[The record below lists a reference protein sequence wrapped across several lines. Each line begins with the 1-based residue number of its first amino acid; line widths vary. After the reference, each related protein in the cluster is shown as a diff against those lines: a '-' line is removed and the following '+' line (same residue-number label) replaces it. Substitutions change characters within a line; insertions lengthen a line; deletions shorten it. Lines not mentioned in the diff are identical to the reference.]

1 MIYESSKVFGPRE
14 VKMENTLKNPNQY
27 KEAIIFETLNN
38 LSAEKRR
45 EFINSPEA
53 KAMIESGV
61 ISQDTVERL
70 EECDTNCITLKTTVC
85 HMAKEDN
92 DPLWD
97 ELVEC
102 RIKERRLINEL
113 IEKYGEKA
121 KSISD
126 KVEKEVVESSIPM
139 YFRK

>member
-1 MIYESSKVFGPRE
+1 MIFESKVFGSSN

-27 KEAIIFETLNN
+27 KEAIIFESLNN
-38 LSAEKRR
+38 LSVEKRR
-45 EFINSPEA
+45 EFINSAEA
-53 KAMIESGV
+53 KTMIESGV
-61 ISQDTVERL
+61 ISQDTVDRL
-70 EECDTNCITLKTTVC
+70 RECDTDCITFKTTVC
-85 HMAKEDN
+85 HMAKEES

-121 KSISD
+121 KTVSD
-126 KVEKEVVESSIPM
+126 KVEKEIVEASIPE

>member
-1 MIYESSKVFGPRE
+1 MIFESKVFGSSNM
-14 VKMENTLKNPNQY
+14 KMENTLKNPNQY
-27 KEAIIFETLNN
+27 KEAIIFESLNN

-45 EFINSPEA
+45 EFINSAEA

-61 ISQDTVERL
+61 ISQDTVDRL
-70 EECDTNCITLKTTVC
+70 QECDTDCITLKTTVC
-85 HMAKEDN
+85 HMAKEES

-121 KSISD
+121 KTVSD
-126 KVEKEVVESSIPM
+126 KVEKEIVEASIPE